1 MPETRDARKSADESA
16 PATFEQS
23 FAKLEEALRALESG
37 KLPLDDAM
45 RLFEQGMAL
54 ARRCNELL
62 TAAELKVTR
71 LQSAFAEQMR
81 FLQEDDQEGETDPG
95 DGASQNAGR

>member
-1 MPETRDARKSADESA
+1 MPETRDARKTAEESA

-23 FAKLEEALRALESG
+23 FTKLEEALRALESG

-81 FLQEDDQEGETDPG
+81 FLQEDDQEDGPDSG
-95 DGASQNAGR
+95 DGASKNAGR

>member
-1 MPETRDARKSADESA
+1 
-16 PATFEQS
+16 
-23 FAKLEEALRALESG
+23 
-37 KLPLDDAM
+37 
-45 RLFEQGMAL
+45 MAL

-81 FLQEDDQEGETDPG
+81 FLQEDDQEDGPDSG
-95 DGASQNAGR
+95 DGASKNAGR